1 MNEMSRAKA
10 LLLRLRFAADELQ
23 QLYRMRAAIYEMLTN
38 TTTRPS
44 PTGVRGGGDV
54 HRLDVLG
61 ELQGRV
67 DEQIR
72 ALAALRVEA
81 MDAIYR
87 LDDSAERAV
96 LMAYYVNCRNA
107 DGSVV
112 TWDDVAAQ
120 LHVSRRQVLRIHVEA
135 LASLEKVGIE
145 CHPGAVV

>member
-1 MNEMSRAKA
+1 MAEMSEAKA

-23 QLYRMRAAIYEMLTN
+23 QLYRTRAGIYDMLTN
-38 TTTRPS
+38 TTARPS
-44 PTGVRGGGDV
+44 PTGIRGGGDV
-54 HRLDVLG
+54 HRMDILG

-67 DEQIR
+67 DEQIQ
-72 ALAALRVEA
+72 ALAALRVRA

-96 LMAYYVNCRNA
+96 LMSYYVNCRNE
-107 DGSVV
+107 DGSAV

-135 LASLEKVGIE
+135 LASLEKMALNVT
-145 CHPGAVV
+145 PVA